1 MADDNVQVTPDPADT
16 SQGDDAAKVF
26 PADYVQSLRQE
37 AAGYR
42 TKLRDFEESQKQAEQ
57 ERLAKQ
63 NEWQT
68 LAEQRQA
75 EIEQLK
81 DYQERYTKMVDGIK
95 ANNEKRL
102 EAIPETMRSLVPPIE
117 DPVTLGQWLDTN
129 WQILTAKTVAPSLN
143 GGAGSAPAR
152 TNSIA
157 LTDAELD
164 MARKMG
170 LTAEQYAAAKVTR

>member
-1 MADDNVQVTPDPADT
+1 MTDDNVQATPEQADT
-16 SQGDDAAKVF
+16 SQAEDTAKVF

-37 AAGYR
+37 AASYR
-42 TKLRDFEESQKQAEQ
+42 TKLREFEESQKQAKQ
-57 ERLAKQ
+57 ERLAQQ
-63 NEWQT
+63 NEWKA

-81 DYQERYTKMVDGIK
+81 DYQERYNAMIDNIK

-102 EAIPETMRSLVPPIE
+102 EGIPDTMRSLVPPID
-117 DPVTLGQWLDTN
+117 DPATLGQWLDAN
-129 WQILTAKTVAPSLN
+129 WQILTAKPNAPSLN

-152 TNSIA
+152 TANIA
-157 LTDAELD
+157 LSDAELE

-170 LTAEQYAAAKVTR
+170 LSAEDYAAAKVRR

>member
-1 MADDNVQVTPDPADT
+1 MTDDNVQATADPADT
-16 SQGDDAAKVF
+16 SQAEQEAKVF
-26 PADYVQSLRQE
+26 PAEYVQTLRQE

-42 TKLRDFEESQKQAEQ
+42 TKLREFEESQKQAEQ

-68 LAEQRQA
+68 LAEQRQV
-75 EIEQLK
+75 EIEQLRGF
-81 DYQERYTKMVDGIK
+81 QEKYTAMIENIK

-102 EAIPETMRSLVPPIE
+102 EAVPETMRSLVPPIE

>member
-1 MADDNVQVTPDPADT
+1 MADDNVQATPEQADT
-16 SQGDDAAKVF
+16 SQAEDTAKVF

-42 TKLRDFEESQKQAEQ
+42 TKLREFEESQKQAQQ
-57 ERLAKQ
+57 ERLAQQ
-63 NEWQT
+63 NEWKT

-81 DYQERYTKMVDGIK
+81 DYQERYNAMIDNIK

-102 EAIPETMRSLVPPIE
+102 EGIPDTMRSLVPPID
-117 DPVTLGQWLDTN
+117 DPATLGQWLDAN
-129 WQILTAKTVAPSLN
+129 WQILTAKPNAPSLN

-152 TNSIA
+152 TANIA
-157 LTDAELD
+157 LSDAELD